1 MTERD
6 SFVKPNHFLAYLL
19 LICAFALLFEL
30 GRGDIE
36 SDNEGQRAAPAAE
49 MLRSSDYVIPTI
61 NGRDYLAKPPLIY
74 WAIAATYKVTGVISP
89 LTARIPSALSGAI
102 LILAVY
108 FVVRKQM
115 GEMPGRWAALGLLAT
130 PFLLDHARQAELD
143 TSLALATFLSIYL
156 WWLATHTERA
166 GRQTRLLL
174 LSGLCFGA
182 AILLKGPVPFLFIFA
197 AIPARFLEDY
207 DGKEGLFKKGFIL
220 TGAAFVVELALKG
233 SALLLHTQSTWLT
246 FPYALLLA
254 YLGWFFLAWRI
265 GPIHRARV
273 FGMGGIVLLTGLAV
287 AAPWGIAVLME
298 KGWPYIS
305 NLLNEQTVERTHIAS
320 SINSGSP
327 FFFLSR
333 IPVLLAPW
341 AFLFPLHFTKA
352 AWKEGSPMYRF
363 SISTGWLSVLVFS
376 LIAGKESEYILPA
389 VAFLLIAT
397 APFLAKLT
405 QRPADSHP
413 QAAWLRIWSVAVPV
427 VLLIAA
433 VGGAIYFTAKEF
445 HFPFILET
453 WALTTVAAGVVILGL
468 RRPGVRLAAIFA
480 STLCLVV
487 LGLTAQGFYYRGANS
502 PRNLALLSGQLAE
515 GGYAIESSRIY
526 PAFAFYAV
534 QPIPENL
541 DMESVGE
548 KLLGN
553 APYFYLTREK
563 ILEEPIVQTLPETLR
578 TPLTPA
584 FTRKGLV
591 LIGNRPLPG
600 MAERLL
606 ESGTPD

>member
-1 MTERD
+1 M
-6 SFVKPNHFLAYLL
+6 KPNQFLTYLL
-19 LICAFALLFEL
+19 LFCAFAFFFEL

-49 MLRSSDYVIPTI
+49 MLRSGDYVIPTI

-74 WAIAATYKVTGVISP
+74 WAIAATYKATGVISP
-89 LTARIPSALSGAI
+89 LTARIPSALSGAV
-102 LILAVY
+102 LIFALY
-108 FVVRKQM
+108 LIVRKQM
-115 GEMPGRWAALGLLAT
+115 GEMQGRWAALGLLAT

-156 WWLATHTERA
+156 WWLSTHTERA

-182 AILLKGPVPFLFIFA
+182 AILLKGPVPFLFFLA
-197 AIPARFLEDY
+197 AIPARFLDNY
-207 DGKEGLFKKGFIL
+207 DGKAGLFKKGFIL
-220 TGAAFVVELALKG
+220 TAAAFVIELAFKG

-254 YLGWFFLAWRI
+254 YLGWFFLAWRV
-265 GPIHRARV
+265 GPERRARV
-273 FGMGGIVLLTGLAV
+273 FGMGVLVLLIGMAV
-287 AAPWGIAVLME
+287 AAPWGVAVLMD

-333 IPVLLAPW
+333 ILVLLAPW
-341 AFLFPLHFTKA
+341 AFLFPLHFTSA
-352 AWKEGSPMYRF
+352 AWKEGEPLYRF
-363 SISTGWLSVLVFS
+363 AVSAGWLSILVFS

-389 VAFLLIAT
+389 TAFLSIAT
-397 APFLAKLT
+397 VPFLVKFAQQPT
-405 QRPADSHP
+405 DSAP
-413 QAAWLRIWSVAVPV
+413 QAVWLRVWSFAVPV
-427 VLLIAA
+427 VLLIAS
-433 VGGAIYFTAKEF
+433 VVGAIYFTAKEF

-453 WALTTVAAGVVILGL
+453 WVLTAVAAGIVILGL
-468 RRPGVRLAAIFA
+468 RRPGLRLAAIFA
-480 STLCLVV
+480 STLTLVV
-487 LGLTAQGFYYRGANS
+487 LGLTAQGFHYQGTNS
-502 PRNLALLSGQLAE
+502 PKNLALLSGQLAE
-515 GGYAIESSRIY
+515 GGYAIESSKIY

-541 DMESVGE
+541 DMASVGE
-548 KLLGN
+548 KLLGT
-553 APYFYLTREK
+553 APYFYLTRDK
-563 ILEEPIVQTLPETLR
+563 ILEEPLVQTLPEALR

-591 LIGNRPLPG
+591 LIGNRPLPA
-600 MAERLL
+600 MATRLL
-606 ESGTPD
+606 ESGASD